1 MARTGAG
8 RRISRD
14 AAEVASVRSSLV
26 AAVTLSLLCTTA
38 PADAQTADGAAVFDS
53 SCRTCHNGAPDNRA
67 PSQDVLSRR
76 SPEAILSALTAGAM
90 RPQGGRLTGAERRAV
105 AEFLTGRAL
114 GGDLTGAARGRCATV
129 PSMVVP
135 PGSPAWTGWS
145 TSSSNGRFQSAQ
157 QSGLTAQ
164 TVPHLTLKWALGFPD
179 ATSAWSQPTIVGGRL
194 FVGSQNGTVY
204 ALDAKSGCILWTF
217 SARTGVRTAPVLG
230 ERAGGGYAIYFG
242 DTGANLYAV
251 NAATGQ
257 EIWRRQVDEHPFARI
272 TGSPTLDGAR
282 LFVPISSLEE
292 TAASQPGYACCSFR
306 GSVAAIDIN
315 DGHTIWQT
323 YMVEPPQELGRTPQG
338 VPLLGPSGV
347 GVWSSPTVDRKRG
360 VVYVTTGNT
369 YSGKTAAPTTDA
381 ILALDPRTGAIK
393 WSKQLT
399 IDDVFG
405 CRAGSANCVDKA
417 GPDFDFGTPA
427 TLATTKAG
435 RDLLIL
441 GQKSGM
447 AYAVDPD
454 KQGALVWEYRAGQ
467 GSLWGGI
474 QWGVAVDSERVYLPV
489 SDIRTPTPGGL
500 HAVDLATGQRVW
512 YQPPPPLK
520 CRGGATCNAALIS
533 PPTLIPGVLFSG
545 SNDGG
550 FRAHST
556 KDGSIIWEFDTNREF
571 LTLNG
576 VRATG
581 GAIQAAG
588 PAVAG
593 GMVYINAG
601 YGDHLGRPGNVLLA
615 FEVQ

>member
-1 MARTGAG
+1 M
-8 RRISRD
+8 SRVTTPVRQGII
-14 AAEVASVRSSLV
+14 VAMVALILSATRV
-26 AAVTLSLLCTTA
+26 AAQV
-38 PADAQTADGAAVFDS
+38 PDGAAIFER
-53 SCRTCHNGAPDNRA
+53 SCRSCHNGAPANRA
-67 PSQDVLSRR
+67 PSADVLKLR
-76 SPEAILSALTAGAM
+76 SPEGILSALTAGSM

-105 AEFLTGRAL
+105 AEFLTGKTL
-114 GGDLTGAARGRCATV
+114 GGDLTGASLGRCATV
-129 PSMVVP
+129 PAMIVP

-145 TSSSNGRFQSAQ
+145 TSSLNGRYQTAQ
-157 QSGLTAQ
+157 QAGLTEQ
-164 TVPHLTLKWALGFPD
+164 TVPRLTLKWALGFPD

-204 ALDAKSGCILWTF
+204 ALDAKSGCIFWTF
-217 SARTGVRTAPVLG
+217 SARTGVRTAPVIG
-230 ERAGGGYAIYFG
+230 ERSGGGYALYFG

-251 NAATGQ
+251 NAATGK
-257 EIWRRQVDEHPFARI
+257 ELWRQQLDEHPFARI
-272 TGSPTLDGAR
+272 TGSPTLDGSR
-282 LFVPISSLEE
+282 LYVPISSLEE
-292 TAASQPGYACCSFR
+292 TAASQAGYACCSFR
-306 GSVAAIDIN
+306 GSVAAIDID
-315 DGHTIWQT
+315 DGHTIWKT
-323 YMVEPPQELGRTPQG
+323 YMVEPAQELGKTPQG

-347 GVWSSPTVDRKRG
+347 GVWTSPTVDRKRG
-360 VVYVTTGNT
+360 LVYITTGNT

-399 IDDVFG
+399 TDDIFG
-405 CRAGSANCVDKA
+405 CRAGAANCLEKA

-427 TLATTKAG
+427 ILATTKTG
-435 RDLLIL
+435 RDLIIL

-454 KQGALVWEYRAGQ
+454 KQGDIVWQYRAGQ
-467 GSLWGGI
+467 GSIWGGI
-474 QWGVAVDSERVYLPV
+474 QWGVAVDDDRVYLPV

-500 HAVDLATGQRVW
+500 HAVSLTTGERIWV
-512 YQPPPPLK
+512 QPPPPLK
-520 CRGGATCNAALIS
+520 CKPTGATCNAALIS

-545 SNDGG
+545 SNDGAL
-550 FRAHST
+550 RAHST
-556 KDGSIIWEFDTNREF
+556 RDGSILWEFDTNREF